1 VFIELIDLLRCINEH
16 EDTWLVASF
25 KTVSNRFVL
34 DASLGCPSC
43 SAQYPIRDGI
53 ADFSL
58 GRTAPSCEEERGAA
72 SHRREELATRAGA
85 YLNAT
90 QPGATIVLGGLWAFA
105 AQDLAEL
112 ADVRVIAINAPSEVK
127 ESSRVGLVQAGTR
140 IPLAPNSVHGVAL
153 DAWFPVGMTE
163 SAWRVVKPGGRVV
176 GPTSFDPPTDS
187 TVLAHDEN
195 YWVAEKQPQL
205 ISLERPRPSP

>member
-1 VFIELIDLLRCINEH
+1 MFIELIDLLRCTNEH

-34 DASLGCPSC
+34 EARLGCPSC
-43 SAQYPIRDGI
+43 SAHYAIRDGI

-58 GRTAPSCEEERGAA
+58 GHNGVSCDEERGAA

-90 QPGATIVLGGLWAFA
+90 EPGATVVLGGLWAYA
-105 AQDLAEL
+105 AQELAEM
-112 ADVRVIAINAPSEVK
+112 ADVRVIALNAPSDVK
-127 ESSRVGLVQAGTR
+127 ESSRVALVQTGTR
-140 IPLAPNSVHGVAL
+140 IPLAPDSVHGVAL
-153 DAWFPVGMTE
+153 DAWFPRGMTQA
-163 SAWRVVKPGGRVV
+163 AWRVIKPGGRVV
-176 GPTSFDPPTDS
+176 GPASFDPPGES
-187 TVLAHDEN
+187 TVLAHDDN

-205 ISLERPRPSP
+205 ISLERPKPAP